1 MSLSTPT
8 INEVAANIKAQ
19 LAASIQQLPK
29 AFLDVLSKVLAG
41 VFILLYKYGG
51 FIFLQIFIKTA
62 SDVDTEINGK
72 IVNPLIE
79 WGRLIGVGDPVAAT
93 HAELSINV
101 VVENETVGDILPSAS
116 QLVNANNGVTYLT
129 IGAVALDDP
138 TVSVL
143 IRAASDQAGG
153 NGAGTIGN
161 LEPGDIVSFANPLPN
176 VNRDATVVS
185 QEVTGADREATE
197 AYRQRILDRFQKRP
211 QGGAYADYELWG
223 EEVAGIANIYP
234 YTSINPGQVDIY
246 AESSTEADGIPTA
259 AQLQAVFDA
268 IDSQRPA
275 NAFIN
280 VFSITR
286 TSFDI
291 TVAGLIVDNEAQV
304 KTDIE
309 AGLVEYFLS
318 KEPFIAG
325 LSILPRRDRI
335 VDSEVVA
342 VIQDIVNAAG
352 GIFDGAVIRTTIGQ
366 DLISLYSLSEGEKA
380 KAENVSFI

>member
-8 INEVAANIKAQ
+8 INEVAANIRAQ
-19 LAASIQQLPK
+19 LAAAIQQLPK
-29 AFLDVLSKVLAG
+29 AFLDVLSKVLGG

-101 VVENETVGDILPSAS
+101 TVEDDSLGDILPSGS

-129 IGAVALDDP
+129 IGAVAMDDP
-138 TVSVL
+138 VIPVL

-185 QEVTGADREATE
+185 RDVTGADRETTE
-197 AYRQRILDRFQKRP
+197 AYRQRIIDRFQKRP

-234 YTSINPGQVDIY
+234 YTSVDPGQVDVY
-246 AESSTEADGIPTA
+246 AESSTEVDGIPTA

-268 IDSQRPA
+268 IDAQRPA
-275 NAFIN
+275 NAFVN
-280 VFSITR
+280 VFPITR
-286 TSFDI
+286 TSFD
-291 TVAGLIVDNEAQV
+291 VLVSGLIVDNEAQV
-304 KTDIE
+304 KEDIE

-335 VDSEVVA
+335 IDNEVVA
-342 VIQDIVNAAG
+342 VIQDIVNEAG
-352 GIFDGAVIRTTIGQ
+352 GLFDGAVTRTTIGQ
-366 DLISLYSLSEGEKA
+366 DLVSLYSLSEGEKA